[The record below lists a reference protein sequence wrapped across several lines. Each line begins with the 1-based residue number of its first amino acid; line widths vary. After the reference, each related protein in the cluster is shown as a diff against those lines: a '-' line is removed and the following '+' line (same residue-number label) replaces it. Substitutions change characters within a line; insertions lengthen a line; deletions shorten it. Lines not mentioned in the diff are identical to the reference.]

1 MLVRFHEKL
10 SEVALYLRYFYTSKL
25 SRRIAHE
32 RMIRICFVDYDREIA
47 LVADYKD
54 PQTGERE
61 IIAMGH
67 LSRQYGTAEAEFSL
81 LVRDEFQQR
90 GLGTEILRQL
100 VAIGRDQQLHYI
112 RAEVLSQNCGM
123 LRILD
128 KLGFCTHPA
137 EDEDLIQAELVLADS
152 GK

>member
-1 MLVRFHEKL
+1 MRFHEKL
-10 SEVALYLRYFYTSKL
+10 SEVALYLRYVYTSKL

-67 LSRQYGTAEAEFSL
+67 LSRQYGTAEAEISL

-90 GLGTEILRQL
+90 GLGTEILHQL
-100 VAIGRDQQLHYI
+100 VAIGRDQQLRYI